1 MSAKVAALTIILI
14 LVLLWVLGYFRMGVS
29 VERFNN
35 VQPVDFHASMLNKYQ
50 DYIQD
55 NLGMKNRDYLL
66 EGLVH
71 S

>member
-1 MSAKVAALTIILI
+1 MSAKVAALTIVLI

-50 DYIQD
+50 DYIHD